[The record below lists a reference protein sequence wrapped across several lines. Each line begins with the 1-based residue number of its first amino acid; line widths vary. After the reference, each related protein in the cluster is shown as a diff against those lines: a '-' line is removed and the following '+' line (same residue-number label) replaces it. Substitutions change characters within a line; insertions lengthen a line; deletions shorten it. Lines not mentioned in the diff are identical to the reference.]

1 MQIETNS
8 ALCNNF
14 MIYREKEQKKL
25 LQYSNWQLLKDIG
38 RYLHPYRWR
47 FFVASLLRLTSDIA
61 ALYPAY
67 ALALIVTFFSK
78 FSRGDS
84 LKKLWIIFILWGATS
99 LYKNFARHLA
109 KYIGYKVSEKAAL
122 DAQVKSI
129 KHLSLLDIS
138 WHEKENA
145 GNKLKRIQ
153 KGSLGLDKI
162 LRMWL
167 ANFIEIGVN
176 FIGMIFILSRI
187 DKTVGGM
194 MVVFLII
201 YFIFA
206 YGLLGKAGK
215 ASQLVDMQEEEISGL
230 MFQIINNIRS
240 IKVLAMAEKI
250 LGVVSEYVADVYKKI
265 KRRIFLFMSRATIL
279 DTVHIIF
286 RLGILAF
293 IAIGVAYGRYEVGFL
308 VLFNG
313 YFHNLV
319 KSVNELADTTQD
331 LVIYKYGIAR
341 MQQILNEP
349 LIIEDEKDKVE
360 FPENWKKIKVNNLS
374 FSYGQNEVLKNISF
388 EIKKGERVGVVGLS
402 GAGKSTLMKLLLKEV
417 ENYCGEIMIDDI
429 PLKNI
434 KRASYL
440 KHIGVVLQETEV
452 FNFTLADNIIIAGA
466 GKQNKDELKKAL
478 DIAHVSDFAEKLPR
492 GVKTYIGEKGV
503 RLSGGEK
510 QRLGIARAVYKQ
522 PKILLL
528 DEATSHLDSE
538 SEKKI
543 KDSLHK
549 FFQHI
554 TAVVIAHRLTTIQE
568 MDKILVLEQ
577 GKIVEEG
584 TYGQLFNKQGRFYE
598 LCKKQQL

>member
-1 MQIETNS
+1 
-8 ALCNNF
+8 
-14 MIYREKEQKKL
+14 MIHRNENQQKL

-38 RYLHPYRWR
+38 SYLRPYRWR
-47 FFVASLLRLTSDIA
+47 FVIASLLRLTSDVA

-67 ALALIVTFFSK
+67 ALASVVTFFSK
-78 FSRGDS
+78 FSSGDS
-84 LKKLWIIFILWGATS
+84 LKKLWIIFILWGVAY
-99 LYKNFARHLA
+99 LYKDITRHLA
-109 KYIGYKVSEKAAL
+109 KYIGFQASEKAAL
-122 DAQVKSI
+122 DAQVESI

-138 WHEKENA
+138 WHEQENA

-153 KGSLGLDKI
+153 KGSAGLDKI

-167 ANFIEIGVN
+167 GNFIEIGVN
-176 FIGMIFILSRI
+176 FVGMIFILSRI
-187 DKTVGGM
+187 DKTVGGIM
-194 MVVFLII
+194 IIFLII
-201 YFIFA
+201 YFILS

-215 ASQLVDMQEEEISGL
+215 ASQLVDIKEEEISGL
-230 MFQIINNIRS
+230 MFQIINNVRS

-250 LGVVSEYVADVYKKI
+250 LKIAGEYIDDVYKKI
-265 KRRIFLFMSRATIL
+265 KRRIFLFQVRGTIL
-279 DTVHIIF
+279 NVTSLFF
-286 RLGILAF
+286 RLGTLIF
-293 IAIGVAYGRYEVGFL
+293 IAVGIAYGRYEVGFL
-308 VLFNG
+308 VLFSG
-313 YFHNLV
+313 YFHSLTT
-319 KSVNELADTTQD
+319 SVNELADTTQD
-331 LVIYKYGIAR
+331 VVIYKYGIAR
-341 MQQILNEP
+341 MQQMLNEP
-349 LIIEDEKDKVE
+349 IIIEDEKDKVE

-388 EIKKGERVGVVGLS
+388 EIEKGQRIGVVGLS

-452 FNFTLADNIIIAGA
+452 FNFTLADNVTLAGQ
-466 GKQNKDELKKAL
+466 GKQNKEELKKSL
-478 DIAHVSDFAEKLPR
+478 DIAHVSDFAAKLPK
-492 GVKTYIGEKGV
+492 GIKTYIGEKGV

-510 QRLGIARAVYKQ
+510 QRLGIARAIYKQ
-522 PKILLL
+522 PKILFL

-549 FFQHI
+549 FFQNI

-584 TYGQLFNKQGRFYE
+584 SYRQLFNKQGRFYE